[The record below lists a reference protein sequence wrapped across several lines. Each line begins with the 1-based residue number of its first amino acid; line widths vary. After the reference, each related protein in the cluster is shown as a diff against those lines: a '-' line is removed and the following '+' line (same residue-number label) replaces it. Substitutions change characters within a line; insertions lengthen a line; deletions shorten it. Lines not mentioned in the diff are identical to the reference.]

1 MGREIRKVPKGWKHP
16 KDENGR
22 FIPKYNEFF
31 KDADGKKEGI
41 QSKLKTPRER
51 NVVLI
56 IGNGLIIPRIK
67 NII

>member
-31 KDADGKKEGI
+31 KDAGKKGDI
-41 QSKLKTPRER
+41 QIKLKSLNEQK
-51 NVVLI
+51 NILI

-67 NII
+67 NVI

>member
-31 KDADGKKEGI
+31 KDAD
-41 QSKLKTPRER
+41 
-51 NVVLI
+51 
-56 IGNGLIIPRIK
+56 
-67 NII
+67 